1 MNKSTILGMYLTVCL
16 AVILS
21 GCAGGGAREQGPMP
35 SMAPIEKEVASE
47 SAAPGAAP
55 KMNEEQYAQQLA
67 TTGRADVDPQTGLN
81 RMVIYNASLELVVKD
96 TLQAVESA
104 RQIIQDA
111 GGYLKESKSYRDDE
125 QLRASMTARVP
136 AEKLTETLEKL
147 KTVALTVE
155 SEGLSGEDV
164 TNEYTDLQSR
174 RRNLEASEKQYL
186 AILEKADKIED
197 VLAVQRELT
206 TVREQIEQIQGR
218 MDYLSKS
225 AAFATIQITLTPDA
239 LARPLAIGGW
249 RPQGTARNAIEALVW
264 ALKTLGDIL
273 IWAVICI
280 LPVALILGLPLFFV
294 VRWIRRNRKPK
305 MAKPQAKTVL
315 SKQE

>member
-1 MNKSTILGMYLTVCL
+1 MRQQIILVSTCFAIMLG
-16 AVILS
+16 
-21 GCAGGGAREQGPMP
+21 GCGGSAATPMP
-35 SMAPIEKEVASE
+35 SMAPLEEGVASQA
-47 SAAPGAAP
+47 AAPGAAP
-55 KMNEEQYAQQLA
+55 KVNEEKYAQQLA
-67 TTGRADVDPQTGLN
+67 TSGRVDVDPKTGLN
-81 RMVIYNASLELVVKD
+81 RMVIYNASLKLVVQD

-111 GGYLKESKSYRDDE
+111 GGYIKESNSYRDDE

-136 AEKLTETLEKL
+136 SEKLTETLEEL
-147 KTVALTVE
+147 KAIALSVE

-197 VLAVQRELT
+197 VLAVQRELN

-218 MDYLSKS
+218 MEYLAKS
-225 AAFATIQITLTPDA
+225 AAFATVQITLTPDA

-249 RPQGTARNAIEALVW
+249 RPQGTVRSAFEALVW

-280 LPVALILGLPLFFV
+280 LPVALILGVPLFV
-294 VRWIRRNRKPK
+294 VVYWIRRSRKQK
-305 MAKPQAKTVL
+305 RAKPQAETVL
-315 SKQE
+315 SKKD